1 MERPIK
7 NIQVLIN
14 YIRGLDIEH
23 LKTVKDK
30 QHDLILYT
38 FESQRAEPDEET
50 KQILMDDAYLSWLL
64 FMRFDMDK
72 SLGQN
77 IDYKTFLENISSLKR
92 LWCTAKA
99 RSNYEKTGQKVYMV
113 TMEDINKEFPGI
125 LFKSCEKAPDQPVVL
140 SSMVIAMD
148 YENIVQTLARKDL

>member
-7 NIQVLIN
+7 NIQGLIN

-64 FMRFDMDK
+64 FMRFEAERQK
-72 SLGQN
+72 V
-77 IDYKTFLENISSLKR
+77 DYKKFLENISSLKR

-99 RSNYEKTGQKVYMV
+99 RANYEKTGQKVYMV

-125 LFKSCEKAPDQPVVL
+125 LFKSCEKAPDQPIVL
-140 SSMVIAMD
+140 TSMIIAMD
-148 YENIVQTLARKDL
+148 YENIIQTLARKDL